1 MNHRPLPSI
10 ERPDRMTRAVVFVD
24 LFESVRLM
32 EADEDDT
39 VLRWRQL
46 VDCIEHEILPAH
58 EGRLVKSLGDGLL
71 LEFPRVAPSVAA
83 AFAIQKRCDDANA
96 DAPPARR
103 MLLRMGEHVGALI
116 ADAHDVYG
124 QSVNLAARLTTLA
137 GPGEIVVSA
146 AVRDE
151 LTPVLDADI
160 EDLGDC
166 YLKHVSQPVRAYRIS
181 PPGAHPVIVPPAS
194 ALELRPVIA
203 VIPFAS
209 RDADPRY
216 HLLGEL
222 LADEVI
228 SGLSQCAELHVI
240 SRLSTTAFRERSATL
255 AEVGAHLHAHY
266 VLSGAYRV
274 ARRRAMLTVELADA
288 RTEHVVW
295 SNELAADVARV
306 LRHEDDLIERIVAE
320 TSRTIIAAELQRAQ
334 ARALPTLE
342 GYTLLLSA
350 IALMHRLSLA
360 DFDRAREMLQALID
374 RVPRQAVPYAWL
386 AKWHVLRVQ
395 QGWAED
401 PRSEAALALE
411 CTKRVLELDARCA
424 LALTIHGFVHT
435 NLLKQF
441 DAAAE
446 SYDLALSVNPNES
459 LAWLLKGTL
468 HAFKGE
474 GAQAVEGTSR
484 ALRLSP
490 LDPLRYFYD
499 SLSATA
505 AMSAGHYEQAIAF
518 ARSSL
523 RLNRT
528 HTSTYRALAISQWQL
543 GRHEDARRSV
553 AELMRLE
560 PSLTVSK
567 WLERSPSSAFAT
579 GRMWSDALRQAG
591 MPG

>member
-1 MNHRPLPSI
+1 MPSI

-39 VLRWRQL
+39 VQRWRQL
-46 VDCIEHEILPAH
+46 VDWIEHEVLPSH

-83 AFAIQKRCDDANA
+83 AFAIQKRCNDANA
-96 DAPPARR
+96 DVPSARR

-116 ADAHDVYG
+116 ADSHDVYG

-137 GPGEIVVSA
+137 RPGEIVVSA

-151 LTPVLDADI
+151 LTPALDADI

-181 PPGAHPVIVPPAS
+181 PPGAHPVIVPPAP

-209 RDADPRY
+209 RDVDLRY

-240 SRLSTTAFRERSATL
+240 SRLSTTAFRQRHATL

-274 ARRRAMLTVELADA
+274 ERRRAMLTVELADA

-295 SNELAADVARV
+295 SNELTADVARV

-320 TSRTIIAAELQRAQ
+320 TSRTIIATELQRAQ
-334 ARALPTLE
+334 SRALPTLE

-360 DFDRAREMLQALID
+360 DFDRARDMLQALID
-374 RVPRQAVPYAWL
+374 RVPRQAVPHAWL

-401 PRSEAALALE
+401 PRMEAALALE
-411 CTKRVLELDARCA
+411 STKRALELDTRCA

-441 DAAAE
+441 EVATE

-468 HAFKGE
+468 HAFRGE
-474 GAQAVEGTSR
+474 GDAAMEETTR
-484 ALRLSP
+484 ARRLSP
-490 LDPLRYFYD
+490 LDPLRYFYE

-505 AMSAGHYEQAIAF
+505 ALSAERYQEAF
-518 ARSSL
+518 DLATRSL

-528 HTSTYRALAISQWQL
+528 HTSTLRALAISQWHL
-543 GRHEDARRSV
+543 GRPDDARKTV
-553 AELMRLE
+553 TELMRLE
-560 PSLTVSK
+560 PGLTIGK
-567 WLERSPSSAFAT
+567 FLARSPSSAFAP
-579 GRMWSDALRQAG
+579 GRVWSQTLREAG
-591 MPG
+591 VPP